1 MKNKAE
7 VSSMKKILCAVLTAS
22 LIFSVLPVH
31 TYALSDW
38 FNQKAGNSGQTQPG
52 GTQQT
57 APGGTQQTTSGGAM
71 QTASGLSLSERK
83 ITSPGYNNAVVGK
96 TVLPEG
102 WTVQVID
109 LMIGSESITCP
120 NAVYL
125 TATSPDGK
133 AKMVYL
139 SERQFLQ
146 SYANLMGYEAR
157 SSDDIFDYSNMMH
170 TLNYRNAAACCDLV
184 AEILFETKVTFLKER
199 LLSQEDEAILLD
211 ARAKNDAA
219 IRKDI
224 ADASQLY
231 NMDLNLRATDLTF
244 ACRTYQAGSK
254 EITVQAYSSGFE
266 LYHDMSMLNYS
277 SYTQEIYW
285 SMPSVYALWTDADV
299 HEDYMTAFQAFA
311 LGTSV
316 SEEYEI
322 FRHLNSQ
329 RLILAY
335 LQAQNGGSNTFSG
348 LDDWEKE
355 NAGDTIDN
363 GDTYEVMDAWSDYI
377 RDETDY
383 TTTDGSH
390 VKLPNAY
397 DHVYELDTGDIFA
410 TNTTFEPGGS
420 IELDPTQIGH

>member
-1 MKNKAE
+1 
-7 VSSMKKILCAVLTAS
+7 MKKFLCTVLAAALIL
-22 LIFSVLPVH
+22 SVLPARS
-31 TYALSDW
+31 YALSDW
-38 FNQKAGNSGQTQPG
+38 FNQKQGGTGQTQSG
-52 GTQQT
+52 GTQQIP
-57 APGGTQQTTSGGAM
+57 AGQNS
-71 QTASGLSLSERK
+71 LSLSERK

-96 TVLPEG
+96 TVLPDG
-102 WTVQVID
+102 WTVQVTD

-120 NAVYL
+120 NAIYL

-157 SSDDIFDYSNMMH
+157 STDDVFDYSNMMH
-170 TLNYRNAAACCDLV
+170 TLNYRNAAACCDLA
-184 AEILFETKVTFLKER
+184 AEILFETSVTFVKER
-199 LLSQEDEAILLD
+199 LLSKEDEAILLD
-211 ARAKNDAA
+211 ARQKNDAA
-219 IRKDI
+219 IRKDMEE
-224 ADASQLY
+224 ASRLY
-231 NMDLNLRATDLTF
+231 NMQYNVLGTDLTF

-254 EITVQAYSSGFE
+254 AITVQAYSSGFE
-266 LYHDMSMLNYS
+266 LYNDMSVLNYT
-277 SYTQEIYW
+277 SYSRDIYW

-311 LGTSV
+311 VGTGI
-316 SEEYEI
+316 SEEYEM

-335 LQAQNGGSNTFSG
+335 LQAKNGGSNTYSG
-348 LDDWEKE
+348 MDQWERE

-363 GDTYEVMDAWSDYI
+363 GDTYSAMDAWDDVI
-377 RDETDY
+377 RGETDY
-383 TTTDGSH
+383 TTSDGSH

-410 TNTTFEPGGS
+410 TNTTFEPGGGT
-420 IELDPTQIGH
+420 ELDPTQIGH